1 MPQIVT
7 INESVVRG
15 AAPNLLQQKGVL
27 VSLGGTNTAAGT
39 LSFLSEAADL
49 TALLPS
55 TQTSQTATTSGTGET
70 SGTAQAGSPA
80 ATPSSATQELQAMV
94 ASWFSN
100 SSSGV
105 WVLELDSTKAIA
117 DGLGSFIASNPLTF
131 YGYVLPR
138 DSQKTDTGLASLLG
152 NQGGNNARIYFF
164 LCGGK
169 DEARS
174 LTASPSKA
182 VFYGAEAA
190 GASQTGE
197 HLASTIL
204 GGIADEAAPLLADR
218 FDTSALFAGISRVES
233 GLSEMEGGIKDMMA
247 AVKEKKAVPP
257 AEQVGPAA

>member
-7 INESVVRG
+7 INENVVRG

-27 VSLGGTNTAAGT
+27 VSLGGTNTATGT

-70 SGTAQAGSPA
+70 SGTAQAGSP
-80 ATPSSATQELQAMV
+80 SATQELQAMV
-94 ASWFSN
+94 ASWFAN

-105 WVLELDSTKAIA
+105 WVLELGSTKAIA

-138 DSQKTDTGLASLLG
+138 GSQKMDTGLASFLG

-169 DEARS
+169 DEAGS

-233 GLSEMEGGIKDMMA
+233 GLSEVEGGVRDVLA
-247 AVKEKKAVPP
+247 AVKKKAVQ
-257 AEQVGPAA
+257 ASQNGPAA

>member
-27 VSLGGTNTAAGT
+27 VSLGGTNTATGT

-49 TALLPS
+49 TALLPPA
-55 TQTSQTATTSGTGET
+55 QTTAASGNAET
-70 SGTAQAGSPA
+70 SSTAQAGSPA

-94 ASWFSN
+94 ASWFAN

-105 WVLELDSTKAIA
+105 WVLELGSTKAIA

-138 DSQKTDTGLASLLG
+138 GSQKMDTGLASFLG
-152 NQGGNNARIYFF
+152 SQGGNNARLYFF

-169 DEARS
+169 DEAGS

-233 GLSEMEGGIKDMMA
+233 GLSEVEGGVRDVLA
-247 AVKEKKAVPP
+247 AVKKKAVQ
-257 AEQVGPAA
+257 ASQNGPAA